1 MRDGDGVTPQVGGPK
16 PSRRQILRSA
26 VGLALVALASGVALG
41 RTRGYSAPAGRK
53 LLWMSA
59 WQWNVV
65 EQAARRITAPDGPGP
80 GRAPTSDETDVAGFF
95 DAWVARMPERLRRD
109 LGRFL
114 AYLEHVAPLAAG
126 HASRFTRLSPD
137 VQDVVLASLEA
148 SRHDLLRAGFDG
160 LKSLVFI
167 GYYRDLRTWSLVG
180 YDGPLVGRPEGG
192 WR

>member
-1 MRDGDGVTPQVGGPK
+1 
-16 PSRRQILRSA
+16 
-26 VGLALVALASGVALG
+26 
-41 RTRGYSAPAGRK
+41 
-53 LLWMSA
+53 MSA

-65 EQAARRITAPDGPGP
+65 EQAARRITAPDEAGRGAGPGC
-80 GRAPTSDETDVAGFF
+80 APTSDETDVAGFF

-126 HASRFTRLSPD
+126 HSSRFTRLSPD
-137 VQDVVLASLEA
+137 EQDAVLASVEA

-167 GYYRDLRTWSLVG
+167 GYYRDVRTWSLVG